1 MFAGIRSSNRN
12 VSVQMR
18 RHGDD
23 YGFDVGTL
31 QNFPGVA
38 VH

>member
-18 RHGDD
+18 RHGD
-23 YGFDVGTL
+23 YYSFDVGTL
-31 QNFPGVA
+31 QNFKGYA